1 MTNIKSINFIY
12 EEYASKEELNASDRE
27 LFEQALIAVT
37 HASPQLSNFNV
48 GAAAR
53 LNDGSIHMS
62 SNKENTSI
70 ITCAEQNLLLHLHSI
85 YDNFAVDAV
94 AVSFKNMNPNSRSD
108 FPITPCGKCRQLLLE
123 AEQAGGK
130 PMRVIM
136 GGQAG
141 KIYIAHSVVSMLPLA
156 YDNSFIN
163 T

>member
-1 MTNIKSINFIY
+1 MATIKSINFTY
-12 EEYASKEELNASDRE
+12 EEYASKDDLNSSDRE
-27 LFEQALIAVT
+27 LLEQAQIAVT
-37 HASPQLSNFNV
+37 HASPQFSNFNV

-53 LNDGSIHMS
+53 LSDGTIHMS

-85 YDNFAVDAV
+85 YNKLTVESV
-94 AVSFKNMNPNSRSD
+94 AVSFKNMNPNSNSD

-156 YDNSFIN
+156 YDDSFIN